1 MTFFSAIFTSITG
14 ASLSDLVSVISAV
27 AALPASSVALIWSLP
42 SSESLSQELTV
53 LAEPSFGVKVSSTL
67 QVEDTSSFQDATAS
81 SPIFISLPEMMM
93 AGPAMTLT
101 ELLAIVMTG
110 ALVSFVGVGGL
121 GSTGVTGVGSTGSG
135 SQQET
140 AENMKR
146 ETNRAAEKLL
156 NHLISIN
163 NSLVGMPLETVF
175 RGSGSRPLAEGR

>member
-1 MTFFSAIFTSITG
+1 
-14 ASLSDLVSVISAV
+14 
-27 AALPASSVALIWSLP
+27 
-42 SSESLSQELTV
+42 
-53 LAEPSFGVKVSSTL
+53 
-67 QVEDTSSFQDATAS
+67 
-81 SPIFISLPEMMM
+81 MMM
-93 AGPAMTLT
+93 AGPEMTLT
-101 ELLAIVMTG
+101 EFLETVMTG
-110 ALVSFVGVGGL
+110 ALVSFAGVGSTGV
-121 GSTGVTGVGSTGSG
+121 TGVTGVGSTGSG